1 MQIENLSVTLSV
13 LSAMVTPAVL
23 ILASSSLVLATS
35 NRLSRAID
43 RTRTI
48 TERVTEEA
56 KDEERTLLPEERE
69 LLLQQLGRTA
79 RRAKLLTR
87 ALTRLYTALAIFI
100 ATSMA
105 IGVVAVTGVAYAW
118 IALLL
123 GFVGALLQNR
133 SSLLLILESR
143 IALTAVFD
151 EMEYVQRLG
160 QRYAP
165 PNNLVE
171 RPRRPPQLLNE
182 QVALLREQ
190 RALLVLRLFRH
201 PLADGAGA
209 VHGARQAVAG
219 GQHERAAGQDEHRR
233 RHHRRKHAERD
244 GQVLDLHGRRGPGGS
259 GTSCKLPRRPRAG
272 NRPRTHAAPPERGV
286 RTGRWMCV

>member
-23 ILASSSLVLATS
+23 ILASSSLILATS

-56 KDEERTLLPEERE
+56 KDEERTLLPEERD
-69 LLLQQLGRTA
+69 LLFQQLGRTA

-123 GFVGALLQNR
+123 GFVGALLLFW

-165 PNNLVE
+165 PANLVE
-171 RPRRPPQLLNE
+171 RPRRP
-182 QVALLREQ
+182 RW
-190 RALLVLRLFRH
+190 
-201 PLADGAGA
+201 
-209 VHGARQAVAG
+209 
-219 GQHERAAGQDEHRR
+219 RR
-233 RHHRRKHAERD
+233 R
-244 GQVLDLHGRRGPGGS
+244 
-259 GTSCKLPRRPRAG
+259 
-272 NRPRTHAAPPERGV
+272 
-286 RTGRWMCV
+286 